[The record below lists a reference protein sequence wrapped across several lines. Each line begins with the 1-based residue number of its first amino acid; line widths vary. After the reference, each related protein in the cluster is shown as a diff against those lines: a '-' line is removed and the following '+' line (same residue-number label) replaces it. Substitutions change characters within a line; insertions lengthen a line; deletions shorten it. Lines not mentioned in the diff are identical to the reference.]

1 MSMNSKNNTCGTGRN
16 RTASGKKIDNS
27 SCRSADFPPA
37 RGVDDRPVVPRTL
50 TAFVPESAARK
61 FAAKKPFIIHFDG
74 YVGEYL
80 VLCGGDEH

>member
-1 MSMNSKNNTCGTGRN
+1 MSVKSKNNTGGTGRN

-37 RGVDDRPVVPRTL
+37 RGVDDCLVVPRTL
-50 TAFVPESAARK
+50 ATFIPESAARK

-74 YVGEYL
+74 YVGENL
-80 VLCGGDEH
+80 VLYGGDEH